1 METVINTEN
10 AVRDV
15 MSGWMTTNLPWR
27 ERFWQ
32 DMDAM
37 SFMRLN
43 PHWHI
48 HEKNGAYAIDDILT
62 DFQFCTDAV
71 LERATGLWSARFP
84 TIGLTLMARRGA
96 DGNAELAYTFRREAG
111 CRLNADRAKSLASYW
126 LPSVREYFRLFA
138 NDSFKNRFWR
148 FVMNRITLKMTPP
161 QRRICSFIFR
171 LTLLEMVLMVIL
183 GIGFRFY
190 FN

>member
-1 METVINTEN
+1 
-10 AVRDV
+10 

-96 DGNAELAYTFRREAG
+96 DGNAELAYTFRRDAG
-111 CRLNADRAKSLASYW
+111 CRLNADSRMQAERRQGQKPGELLAAQRTRIFPALCKRFIQKPVLALRHEQDHAQNDPASTAHLLLHIQTDLVGNGSHGHPRHR
-126 LPSVREYFRLFA
+126 LPVLLQ
-138 NDSFKNRFWR
+138 
-148 FVMNRITLKMTPP
+148 LKGN
-161 QRRICSFIFR
+161 S
-171 LTLLEMVLMVIL
+171 
-183 GIGFRFY
+183 
-190 FN
+190 